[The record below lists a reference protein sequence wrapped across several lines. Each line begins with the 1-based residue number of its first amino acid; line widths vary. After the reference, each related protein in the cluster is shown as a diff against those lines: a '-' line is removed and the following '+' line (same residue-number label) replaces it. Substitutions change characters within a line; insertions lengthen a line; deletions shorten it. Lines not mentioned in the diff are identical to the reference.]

1 MSICII
7 AMVVFAVMGIFSAR
21 YRRWAKE
28 AFGCVSRRLT
38 LRPCNTEF
46 NQKVRAK
53 ITGKLMGRSPKAA
66 RFAHKH
72 FEAISWV
79 FTIVLILS
87 LAYTSYAVYN
97 LAVYGTCDP
106 ITGECVFVPDAPDCG
121 CQNAEC
127 LENDNVECGPECA
140 CGDAGCEASLSSQ
153 TLYSSGSNIQL

>member
-1 MSICII
+1 MSICIA

-53 ITGKLMGRSPKAA
+53 ITGKLMGRSPRAA
-66 RFAHKH
+66 RFTHKH

-79 FTIVLILS
+79 FTIVLFLS
-87 LAYTSYAVYN
+87 LAYSAYSVYN

-106 ITGECVFVPDAPDCG
+106 ITGQCVFNPNIPSTASCG
-121 CQNAEC
+121 CEGLC
-127 LENDNVECGPECA
+127 LCDQATCNSPEYLACNGDCSCQGMVCGA
-140 CGDAGCEASLSSQ
+140 ASVG
-153 TLYSSGSNIQL
+153 T